1 MPVQVRVMAA
11 ENQICL
17 IEMQLSCNSKVSD
30 IIDEVAEF
38 TTENK
43 YKLTVV
49 FNGKQMKSSDSL
61 AENNVTKVLCV
72 KGGDSGP
79 KTFMRFT
86 QMDAPERQLT
96 YLSDDENLDAITF
109 IPTKDISFVGFSVYA
124 VGSSKDD
131 FTCHWR
137 LKIGDKQ
144 QPQQ

>member
-1 MPVQVRVMAA
+1 VQGNEERELDLTKIKYTLTMPVHVRVMAA

-49 FNGKQMKSSDSL
+49 VNGKQMKSSDSL

-86 QMDAPERQLT
+86 
-96 YLSDDENLDAITF
+96 
-109 IPTKDISFVGFSVYA
+109 
-124 VGSSKDD
+124 
-131 FTCHWR
+131 
-137 LKIGDKQ
+137 
-144 QPQQ
+144 